1 MEQFANYL
9 ISRSIVP
16 QKQVPYYIG
25 WVNSFFRSLGRTTTD
40 KITFEEVDR
49 FIKALS
55 GKREDWQVRQAEE
68 AIRIFLYYLRKN
80 QRPVV
85 SDCTTEQQ
93 WKIVSEEM
101 RNMLRLKQKKHISHG

>member
-55 GKREDWQVRQAEE
+55 G
-68 AIRIFLYYLRKN
+68 
-80 QRPVV
+80 
-85 SDCTTEQQ
+85 
-93 WKIVSEEM
+93 
-101 RNMLRLKQKKHISHG
+101 